1 MPVDK
6 TAGDWTLVKL
16 TEPYCV
22 QGRRREGSE
31 TAVFYVSF
39 ISGFAAGSIGAFCV
53 TPLDG
58 ALNISSVRDVIVSC

>member
-1 MPVDK
+1 M
-6 TAGDWTLVKL
+6 
-16 TEPYCV
+16 

-39 ISGFAAGSIGAFCV
+39 ISGFTAGSFAALCV

-58 ALNISSVRDVIVSC
+58 INNFHTHYIVDYL